1 MKITPLDIQQMGFK
15 TKWKGYDRE
24 EVDTFLETLAED
36 YEALIKENL
45 NLKEQSAHL
54 EEELKEF
61 KKREGL
67 LSQTLISAQ
76 QLADVQ
82 KTNTLKES
90 SLIIKEAEVQAEQII
105 KNIRDEE
112 ARLKSDVIDLRRQK
126 LIFIE
131 KLKSM
136 LRTFEVSF
144 SVEEHDEKET
154 EKYS

>member
-45 NLKEQSAHL
+45 NLKEQSVHL
-54 EEELKEF
+54 EEALKEF

-144 SVEEHDEKET
+144 SVEEQEEKET
-154 EKYS
+154 GKYS

>member
-15 TKWKGYDRE
+15 AKWKGYDRE

-45 NLKEQSAHL
+45 NLKEQSVHL

-112 ARLKSDVIDLRRQK
+112 SRLKSDVIDLRRQK

-144 SVEEHDEKET
+144 TLEEQEEKET
-154 EKYS
+154 GKYS

>member
-24 EVDTFLETLAED
+24 EVDLFLETLAED

-82 KTNTLKES
+82 KTNTLKET

-136 LRTFEVSF
+136 LRTFEISF
-144 SVEEHDEKET
+144 SVEEQEEKET
-154 EKYS
+154 GKYS